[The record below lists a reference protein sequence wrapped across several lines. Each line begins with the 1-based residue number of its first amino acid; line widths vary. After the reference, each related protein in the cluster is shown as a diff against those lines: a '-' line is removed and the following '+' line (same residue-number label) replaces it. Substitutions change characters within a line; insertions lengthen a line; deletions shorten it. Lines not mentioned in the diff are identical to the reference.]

1 MNWYDFTLGALSWFC
16 VSTIVGLL
24 ADISG
29 CYKTYRRKRDNR
41 FKSNFEVFKMAVSD
55 VRLFY

>member
-16 VSTIVGLL
+16 VSTIIGLL
-24 ADISG
+24 ADILG
-29 CYKTYRRKRDNR
+29 IYKIHRKNRSYR
-41 FKSNFEVFKMAVSD
+41 FLSNFEVFKMAVSD